1 MPYGNHVGVQHF
13 LDKSESEGSRSGV
26 DPRYLRASNV
36 IFMMNHDSFFDGI
49 FFLIG
54 LSLRVSSITN
64 ANWRNI
70 LYNMLYNIP
79 YNIGLGCLTL
89 CDGFLIHSKGQINLF
104 FGKIKII
111 QNRIDLTE
119 LSNSEFLPSQL
130 TKI

>member
-1 MPYGNHVGVQHF
+1 M
-13 LDKSESEGSRSGV
+13 GS
-26 DPRYLRASNV
+26 
-36 IFMMNHDSFFDGI
+36 

-54 LSLRVSSITN
+54 VSLRVSSITN

-119 LSNSEFLPSQL
+119 LSNSEFLLSQL